1 MKYIGLVVSSI
12 AVFIIV
18 LSNLYYN
25 SITLDMQKM
34 KDYIGESNIILSDVI
49 EKEDSVI
56 KNKDEYITRI
66 ITIKKGLKN
75 SKTSF
80 LVKKYKE
87 YKLKSLDNLI
97 YSISQSQDKI
107 SYLNEVEKYD
117 KLGEEELNRLINK
130 NIIEVT
136 YLSIKT
142 YI

>member
-80 LVKKYKE
+80 LVKRYKE

-117 KLGEEELNRLINK
+117 KLGEEEFNRLINK

>member
-18 LSNLYYN
+18 LSSLYYN

-80 LVKKYKE
+80 LVKRYKE

>member
-34 KDYIGESNIILSDVI
+34 KDYIGESNVILSDVI

-80 LVKKYKE
+80 LVKRYKE

>member
-25 SITLDMQKM
+25 SKTLDMQKM

-80 LVKKYKE
+80 LVKRYKE

>member
-25 SITLDMQKM
+25 SITLDMQRM

>member
-1 MKYIGLVVSSI
+1 MKYIGLVLSSI
-12 AVFIIV
+12 TIFIIV

-25 SITLDMQKM
+25 SITLDMKNM
-34 KDYIGESNIILSDVI
+34 KDYIVESNIILSDVI

-56 KNKDEYITRI
+56 ENKDEYITRI
-66 ITIKKGLKN
+66 ITIKKGLK
-75 SKTSF
+75 SCKTSF
-80 LVKKYKE
+80 LVKTYKE

-97 YSISQSQDKI
+97 YSISEGNQV
-107 SYLNEVEKYD
+107 YLSEVEKYD

>member
-18 LSNLYYN
+18 LSSLYYN

-34 KDYIGESNIILSDVI
+34 KDYIGESNVILSDVI

-80 LVKKYKE
+80 LVKRYKE

>member
-80 LVKKYKE
+80 LVKRYKE

-97 YSISQSQDKI
+97 YSISQSEDKI

>member
-25 SITLDMQKM
+25 SITLDMQRM

-80 LVKKYKE
+80 LVKRYKE

>member
-66 ITIKKGLKN
+66 ITI
-75 SKTSF
+75 
-80 LVKKYKE
+80 
-87 YKLKSLDNLI
+87 
-97 YSISQSQDKI
+97 
-107 SYLNEVEKYD
+107 
-117 KLGEEELNRLINK
+117 
-130 NIIEVT
+130 
-136 YLSIKT
+136 
-142 YI
+142 

>member
-25 SITLDMQKM
+25 SITLDMQRM

-80 LVKKYKE
+80 LVKRYKE
-87 YKLKSLDNLI
+87 HKLKSLDNLI

>member
-1 MKYIGLVVSSI
+1 MKYIGLVLSSI
-12 AVFIIV
+12 IIFIIV

-25 SITLDMQKM
+25 SITLDMKNM
-34 KDYIGESNIILSDVI
+34 KDYIAESNIILSDVI

-56 KNKDEYITRI
+56 ENKDEYITRI
-66 ITIKKGLKN
+66 ITIKKGLK
-75 SKTSF
+75 SCKTSF
-80 LVKKYKE
+80 LVKTYKE

-97 YSISQSQDKI
+97 YSISEWEDNQV
-107 SYLNEVEKYD
+107 YLSEVEKYD
-117 KLGEEELNRLINK
+117 KLGEEELDRLINK

>member
-80 LVKKYKE
+80 LVKRYKE